1 MADAPAAGPR
11 SVQFGRGKQYTVN
24 MIERD
29 WLCLDLLKTRGWE
42 SRDRDDD
49 VLDTPVRFLAWAR
62 KRRLLSSSEA
72 RLLRAAARDD
82 AEWLNRVLAGVRELR
97 GILYRI
103 FNRVADAKLPDGSDL
118 RALEDYLDASAQK
131 LALGLDADSGVTWQ
145 WHDRNV
151 SLTDAPSENL
161 GDALASRIIGA
172 VARSAADLLTS
183 GELERVKVCD
193 AHDCGWFF
201 VDVSRN
207 RSRRWCDMAGCGN
220 RYKAR
225 RYRARHG

>member
-1 MADAPAAGPR
+1 
-11 SVQFGRGKQYTVN
+11 

-49 VLDTPVRFLAWAR
+49 VLDAPVRFLAWVR
-62 KRRLLSSSEA
+62 KEHLLSSSEA

-82 AEWLNRVLAGVRELR
+82 AEWLPGVLAGVRDLR
-97 GILYRI
+97 GLLHRM
-103 FNRVADAKLPDGSDL
+103 FDRVADGELPDEPDL
-118 RALEDYLDASAQK
+118 HALEDYLAASAQK
-131 LALGLDADSGVTWQ
+131 LALGPDADGGVSWKWT
-145 WHDRNV
+145 DRYVPLN
-151 SLTDAPSENL
+151 DGPSRNL
-161 GDALASRIIGA
+161 GDTLAARIIGA

-220 RYKAR
+220 RDKAR

>member
-1 MADAPAAGPR
+1 
-11 SVQFGRGKQYTVN
+11 
-24 MIERD
+24 MIERN

-49 VLDTPVRFLAWAR
+49 VLDAPVRVIAWAR

-72 RLLRAAARDD
+72 RRLRAAARDD
-82 AEWLNRVLAGVRELR
+82 ARRLRGALADVRELR
-97 GILYRI
+97 GLLHRM
-103 FNRVADAKLPDGSDL
+103 FDRVADGELPDGSDL
-118 RALEDYLDASAQK
+118 RALEDYLAASAQK
-131 LALGLDADSGVTWQ
+131 LALGTDADGGVSWQ
-145 WHDRNV
+145 WTDRDV
-151 SLTDAPSENL
+151 PLTDMPPDGL
-161 GDALASRIIGA
+161 GDALAARLVGA

-201 VDVSRN
+201 VDLSRN

-220 RYKAR
+220 RDKAR

>member
-1 MADAPAAGPR
+1 
-11 SVQFGRGKQYTVN
+11 

-49 VLDTPVRFLAWAR
+49 VLDAPVRFLAWAR

-72 RLLRAAARDD
+72 RRVRAAARDD
-82 AEWLNRVLAGVRELR
+82 VRRLDRALADVRELR
-97 GILYRI
+97 GLLHRM
-103 FNRVADAKLPDGSDL
+103 FDRVADGELPDASDL
-118 RALEDYLDASAQK
+118 RALEGYLAASAQE
-131 LALGLDADSGVTWQ
+131 LALGTDADGGVSWQ
-145 WHDRNV
+145 WSDR
-151 SLTDAPSENL
+151 DAPLADVPPDGL
-161 GDALASRIIGA
+161 GDALAIRIVGA
-172 VARSAADLLTS
+172 VARSATDLLTS

-220 RYKAR
+220 RDKAR

>member
-1 MADAPAAGPR
+1 
-11 SVQFGRGKQYTVN
+11 

-49 VLDTPVRFLAWAR
+49 VLDAPVRFFAWAR

-72 RLLRAAARDD
+72 RLLRAAVRDD
-82 AEWLNRVLAGVRELR
+82 AESLDGALATVRELR

-103 FNRVADAKLPDGSDL
+103 FDRVADGELPEGSEL
-118 RALEDYLDASAQK
+118 RALEDYLEASAQT
-131 LALGLDADSGVTWQ
+131 LALGLDAEGGVSWQ
-145 WHDRNV
+145 WTDRDV
-151 SLTDAPSENL
+151 PLTDTAYEKL
-161 GDALASRIIGA
+161 GDALARRIIGA

-183 GELERVKVCD
+183 GELDRVKVCD

-220 RYKAR
+220 RDKAR

>member
-1 MADAPAAGPR
+1 MPYITSQVVVAGYA
-11 SVQFGRGKQYTVN
+11 GRAIHCEE

-49 VLDTPVRFLAWAR
+49 VLDAPVRFLAWAR
-62 KRRLLSSSEA
+62 KQRLLSSSEA
-72 RLLRAAARDD
+72 RLLRAATRDD
-82 AEWLNRVLAGVRELR
+82 TEWLRGAMAGVRELR
-97 GILYRI
+97 ELIHRI
-103 FNRVADAKLPDGSDL
+103 FDRVADGALPDESAL
-118 RALEDYLDASAQK
+118 RALEGYLAASTQK
-131 LALGLDADSGVTWQ
+131 LALRRDARGGVSWQ
-145 WHDRNV
+145 WNDRDV
-151 SLTDAPSENL
+151 PLSDAPSENL
-161 GDALASRIIGA
+161 GDALADRIIGA

-193 AHDCGWFF
+193 AHDCGWYF

-225 RYRARHG
+225 RYRERRG

>member
-1 MADAPAAGPR
+1 
-11 SVQFGRGKQYTVN
+11 

-49 VLDTPVRFLAWAR
+49 VLDAPVRFLAWAR

-72 RLLRAAARDD
+72 HRARAAVRDD
-82 AEWLNRVLAGVRELR
+82 GLGLDRGLADVRGLR
-97 GILYRI
+97 GLLHRM
-103 FNRVADAKLPDGSDL
+103 FDRVADGELPDGSDL
-118 RALEDYLDASAQK
+118 RALEGYLAASAQK
-131 LALGLDADSGVTWQ
+131 LALGTDADGGVSWQ
-145 WHDRNV
+145 WTDRDLPLGDV
-151 SLTDAPSENL
+151 PSDGL
-161 GDALASRIIGA
+161 DDALAARIVGA

-220 RYKAR
+220 RDKAR

>member
-1 MADAPAAGPR
+1 
-11 SVQFGRGKQYTVN
+11 

-42 SRDRDDD
+42 SGDRDDD
-49 VLDTPVRFLAWAR
+49 VLDAPVRFLAWAR
-62 KRRLLSSSEA
+62 KRHLLSSSEA

-82 AEWLNRVLAGVRELR
+82 AEWLDGVLAGVRELR
-97 GILYRI
+97 GLLHRM
-103 FNRVADAKLPDGSDL
+103 FDRVADAEPVDGSDL
-118 RALEDYLDASAQK
+118 HALEDYLAASAQK
-131 LALGLDADSGVTWQ
+131 LVLGTDDERGVSWQ
-145 WHDRNV
+145 WTGRDV
-151 SLTDAPSENL
+151 PLTDVPPEDL
-161 GDALASRIIGA
+161 GDALAARIIGA

-201 VDVSRN
+201 VDISRN

-220 RYKAR
+220 RDKAR
-225 RYRARHG
+225 RYRERHG